1 MQAAQVHIFPTAE
14 RVPRYFVLQSAV
26 PPRLS
31 CVQPLVPTTSQLPS
45 KRVEALARAIECAAA
60 IKTYSPMNYLR
71 QMSYGILPEFERPH
85 ERGIKPEPTVPQA
98 VPDIHVD
105 QRKTSDLK
113 RAGTRQTIQL
123 LSQSSNL
130 ICFCYPFYARASAWD
145 SYQ

>member
-105 QRKTSDLK
+105 QRIYIYIYIYSGDPDSKDATKD
-113 RAGTRQTIQL
+113 
-123 LSQSSNL
+123 
-130 ICFCYPFYARASAWD
+130 ASAQGCVSLD
-145 SYQ
+145 